1 MNFVAKVPVGP
12 ITIFGG
18 SVGTIILPNL
28 TNADVLMVK
37 LEPVTETSVPVIPL
51 AGFNITIGP
60 KLTVSV
66 AVPLLPVASVA
77 VTV

>member
-1 MNFVAKVPVGP
+1 
-12 ITIFGG
+12 
-18 SVGTIILPNL
+18 
-28 TNADVLMVK
+28 MVK

-66 AVPLLPVASVA
+66 AEPLLLEASVA